1 MGLRRL
7 QLALSSAAV
16 AAAFLALAAG
26 CGGVGNKADDPQ
38 YVTVCSDKAV
48 TGSHVSRTRCHRK
61 IDAEERERRD
71 RRFMEQ
77 MQHESVR
84 RPAPLTPASP

>member
-1 MGLRRL
+1 MRLRG
-7 QLALSSAAV
+7 
-16 AAAFLALAAG
+16 FKLALAAAALIAGPG

-61 IDAEERERRD
+61 IDAAERERRD
-71 RRFMEQ
+71 REFMEKLQ
-77 MQHESVR
+77 YDKVR
-84 RPAPLTPASP
+84 QQRPMGPATP

>member
-1 MGLRRL
+1 MRLRGF
-7 QLALSSAAV
+7 QLALF
-16 AAAFLALAAG
+16 AAALGAAAG

-61 IDAEERERRD
+61 IDAAERERRD
-71 RRFMEQ
+71 REFMEKVQ
-77 MQHESVR
+77 YSTP
-84 RPAPLTPASP
+84 RPQGGAGPSPR

>member
-1 MGLRRL
+1 MRLRHL
-7 QLALSSAAV
+7 QIVLFTASVLAG
-16 AAAFLALAAG
+16 AG

-61 IDAEERERRD
+61 IDAAERERRD
-71 RRFMEQ
+71 RQFMEKLQYDTPRQQRQ
-77 MQHESVR
+77 MN
-84 RPAPLTPASP
+84 PAGT